1 MWQSFSL
8 RQPLAQQYRHGRD
21 TQIPSPGTINRP
33 LTDWEIELAQYARN
47 EQRRIFGGFTLRQ
60 LEDLGCWDKPDAK
73 LNDLTC
79 PISPVFQRSKWR
91 STIPSGDPEQQII
104 DIDDEFVW
112 EALVPC
118 LRMASTFL
126 EHQHLWPWL
135 FEFICGPWTHETSDG
150 LKKRIG
156 SSLERPSKG
165 HYTFGVPQRRPQSAA
180 DPPRKTVENSREE
193 YSNMLKAM
201 EDIATFQFVRSAEAK
216 DPESR
221 FATSAWATQDPYGRG
236 TIHIPEWLVNP
247 LISSTLTASEKAH
260 HQFSVASTLTHELMF
275 YNEEYISEVGYSWE
289 AEIFGGTTSP
299 SIAIPKLYF
308 NWQYTSLPLL
318 STYVQDWPSWKRTQ
332 PDFPG
337 RELLRY
343 PDKYGKGS
351 VHTQFPTPTWHL
363 ENISQQEFWNVHVKS
378 LGKEA
383 LRIPRIFGTREIRE
397 GMNEYTRGQDWDE
410 MTRGLGPDHSVP
422 PPPLNAT
429 ATEKWKYEQ
438 RCRSIHGL
446 VRAYLGRQKE
456 RMREAKLR
464 DAIDAYSK
472 SDSNTLRKLLADL
485 PLLDDP
491 SSNIQISTLLWS
503 FFMGSENKEEREI
516 SIKEGKRA
524 KKSLVWF
531 MTEAFPA
538 LKDKRIEEI
547 LDQPTSAITALLM
560 ILGEI
565 LKIGKHITA
574 QDYTE
579 GNWKKVFDVFDNMES
594 DNESSDSESYLEL
607 DSDEEPMDVGD
618 PMDIDY

>member
-1 MWQSFSL
+1 MRQPFSL
-8 RQPLAQQYRHGRD
+8 KQPLAQQYRHGRD
-21 TQIPSPGTINRP
+21 TQIPSPGAINRP
-33 LTDWEIELAQYARN
+33 LTHWEIELAQHARN

-79 PISPVFQRSKWR
+79 PISPVFQRSQWR

-104 DIDDEFVW
+104 DIDDEF
-112 EALVPC
+112 
-118 LRMASTFL
+118 
-126 EHQHLWPWL
+126 PWL

-150 LKKRIG
+150 LKKRVG

-165 HYTFGVPQRRPQSAA
+165 HYTFGAPRRRPQSAA

-193 YSNMLKAM
+193 YRNMLRAM

-221 FATSAWATQDPYGRG
+221 FATSAWVTQDQYGRG

-260 HQFSVASTLTHELMF
+260 HQFSVASTLTQELMF
-275 YNEEYISEVGYSWE
+275 YNEEYISE
-289 AEIFGGTTSP
+289 
-299 SIAIPKLYF
+299 
-308 NWQYTSLPLL
+308 
-318 STYVQDWPSWKRTQ
+318 DWLSWKRTQ

-337 RELLRY
+337 LELLRY

-351 VHTQFPTPTWHL
+351 VHTHFPTPTWHL

-383 LRIPRIFGTREIRE
+383 LRIPRIYGTREIRE
-397 GMNEYTRGQDWDE
+397 GVNEYTRGRDWDE
-410 MTRGLGPDHSVP
+410 MTRGLGPDYSVP

-446 VRAYLGRQKE
+446 LRSYLGRQKE
-456 RMREAKLR
+456 RMREAKLE

-491 SSNIQISTLLWS
+491 SINIQISTLLWL
-503 FFMGSENKEEREI
+503 FFMGSEHKEEREI
-516 SIKEGKRA
+516 PMKEGKRA

-538 LKDKRIEEI
+538 LKDKKIEEI
-547 LDQPTSAITALLM
+547 LDQPTSTITALL
-560 ILGEI
+560 IRLAEI
-565 LKIGKHITA
+565 LKIGRHITA
-574 QDYTE
+574 QDYIE
-579 GNWKKVFDVFDNMES
+579 GIWKKVFAVFDNMES
-594 DNESSDSESYLEL
+594 DNESSDSES
-607 DSDEEPMDVGD
+607 DSEEDPMDVGD
-618 PMDIDY
+618 PMDIDN